1 MEGGHVDAASIRA
14 LDALLN
20 PTHRG
25 RGFSR
30 RCPHPHGTFTR
41 SIRQNWSNEMHR
53 KMMLSTAAV
62 GLMLASGL
70 AYAQSPAE
78 RKEEPKRTEDPA
90 NASRH
95 GQGTAQE
102 HG

>member
-1 MEGGHVDAASIRA
+1 
-14 LDALLN
+14 
-20 PTHRG
+20 
-25 RGFSR
+25 
-30 RCPHPHGTFTR
+30 
-41 SIRQNWSNEMHR
+41 MHR
-53 KMMLSTAAV
+53 KIMLSTAAV

-78 RKEEPKRTEDPA
+78 RKEEPKRTEEPA

-102 HG
+102 HRPGRRARAQAKNVLTKDELKANTRKARSRRNR